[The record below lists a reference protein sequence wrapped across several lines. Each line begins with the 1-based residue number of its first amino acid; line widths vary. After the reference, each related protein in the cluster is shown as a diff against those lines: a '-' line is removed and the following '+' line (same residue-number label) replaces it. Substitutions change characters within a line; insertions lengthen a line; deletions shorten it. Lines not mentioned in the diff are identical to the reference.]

1 MSNLPEDIYDG
12 SPHFYIFQTPLMDWR
27 PLQGE
32 LCHKAV
38 VENGWVD
45 DQNMTNESTFT
56 DPELLNSTSAHDEM
70 RDAGDKE

>member
-1 MSNLPEDIYDG
+1 
-12 SPHFYIFQTPLMDWR
+12 MDWR